1 MKPAGRPSRRDDGKA
16 AALAVLF
23 DAAVALFHRL
33 RATAGEVHGQGEPT
47 AGRRGVL
54 RDLSRLGPQTVP
66 QMARRRP
73 VSRQHIQ
80 LLVNG
85 LVDTRHVVY
94 CNRQP
99 IPLHPTGRAGEFVA
113 GVRFK
118 AWKPPSSL
126 HPTLPIDAPLVFD
139 LLDTWSGRAIG
150 GCTYHV
156 AHPGGLSHAD
166 YPTNGLAAESRRFT
180 RFTPFG
186 HTPGPIEPPR
196 AAPALELPLT
206 LDLRRAP

>member
-16 AALAVLF
+16 AALAGLF

-85 LVDTRHVVY
+85 LVEDGFAETAENLGHRRSHLV
-94 CNRQP
+94 RLTP
-99 IPLHPTGRAGEFVA
+99 EGRA
-113 GVRFK
+113 
-118 AWKPPSSL
+118 
-126 HPTLPIDAPLVFD
+126 LVEGM
-139 LLDTWSGRAIG
+139 LRREAR
-150 GCTYHV
+150 V
-156 AHPGGLSHAD
+156 
-166 YPTNGLAAESRRFT
+166 LAA
-180 RFTPFG
+180 
-186 HTPGPIEPPR
+186 
-196 AAPALELPLT
+196 APLT
-206 LDLRRAP
+206 LPVRDLTRAAEVLVRVRQCLESPAWKRLVEGRR